1 MCCFYIVDMEHIA
14 RYKGNNQS
22 TVKANSSM
30 CTQTTKTDRQTDI
43 QTDRE
48 RAGTRKEMDAG
59 QKGPRVFRLPQRPL
73 VDTDKCPSGIFSTT
87 GESVSVS
94 C

>member
-1 MCCFYIVDMEHIA
+1 MARKEDKIEEGRGREGNIA
-14 RYKGNNQS
+14 TDRKTGRCG
-22 TVKANSSM
+22 TEKE
-30 CTQTTKTDRQTDI
+30 TDRQTDR
-43 QTDRE
+43 Q